1 MARLYLNQTIR
12 SLAERYPAVDR
23 ALRRI
28 ESTAVDQL
36 WRATRRRPIE
46 QASSLGGHIAALL
59 GPRMR
64 KHKHVLRNLEIV
76 FPEKS
81 PKEIRALARAV
92 WRQIGNTLAEYP
104 HMDTICGTNGGPP
117 RVELINHVPPERF
130 APGHPG
136 MVMVAMHQAN
146 WNLAAMAGKLGDFPL
161 DVVFAEQK
169 DGRFEHMIAA
179 YRSRMPCGFLHVRD
193 VPRRM
198 IQALKAGRNVGLLVD
213 HRIDNGDPVP
223 FFGRDAQTTTIPARV
238 ALKLGTA
245 VVPVRLERLAGVRF
259 RITLGRPIEG
269 ESSAAGTREQA
280 IEIMRQ
286 VHLSFEDWIRAAPQ
300 DWCCVKRRWLKAPS
314 RTEQIGLFGRHVPRS
329 FRATAVQAAP
339 SRVSAVAAGSWSV
352 SPENGSVTAK
362 KG

>member
-1 MARLYLNQTIR
+1 MARLYLNETIR
-12 SLAERYPAVDR
+12 DLAERYPTVDGALRRMELTAVDR
-23 ALRRI
+23 
-28 ESTAVDQL
+28 L
-36 WRATRRRPIE
+36 WKATQRRPID
-46 QASSLGGHIAALL
+46 QASSFGGHVAALL

-76 FPEKS
+76 FPNKS

-92 WRQIGNTLAEYP
+92 WRQIGQTLAEYP
-104 HMDTICGTNGGPP
+104 HMDTICGTDGSTP
-117 RVELINHVPPERF
+117 RVELINHIAPERF
-130 APGHPG
+130 ASGQPG

-146 WNLAAMAGKLGDFPL
+146 WNLTAMAGKLGQFPL

-198 IQALKAGRNVGLLVD
+198 IQALKRGRNVGLLVD

-223 FFGRDAQTTTIPARV
+223 FFGREAQTTTIPARV
-238 ALKLGTA
+238 AAKLRTA
-245 VVPVRLERLAGVRF
+245 IVPVRLERLPDVRF
-259 RITLGRPIEG
+259 RITLGQPIDADPSFG
-269 ESSAAGTREQA
+269 GAREQA
-280 IEIMRQ
+280 IEMMSR
-286 VHLSFEDWIRAAPQ
+286 VHLAFEDWIRAAPQ

-314 RTEQIGLFGRHVPRS
+314 KTEQIGLFGRHIPWSCRPD
-329 FRATAVQAAP
+329 AVQAAP